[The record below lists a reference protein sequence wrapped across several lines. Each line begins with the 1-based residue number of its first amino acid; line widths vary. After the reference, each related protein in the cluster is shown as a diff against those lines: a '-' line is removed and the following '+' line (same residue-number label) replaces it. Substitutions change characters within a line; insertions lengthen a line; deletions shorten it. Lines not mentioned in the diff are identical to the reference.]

1 MQILFALYSK
11 IVNNVIIQVLV
22 LVWPGLGPRVC
33 SFFGCKTHTPPSRS
47 HGTAILASASLLRWS
62 RNSTSSW
69 RACARKGD
77 RTWSGWSQHT
87 MWTTSCHFLIF
98 WGFQWISPGVLR
110 IGANSQ
116 GSKCWKLGRL
126 GKCTNLL
133 PCFYFDTCA
142 ANGLCS
148 SSDAQARPFLSLQR
162 RTTGPQAHVLRLKL
176 LINEGKLPLN
186 VSKPI
191 SCWDVKRPAI
201 PPAAASTLHGSALAS
216 SSAWK
221 IALQIWRG
229 LAWTI
234 LIYFAKVNPWNN
246 DLNTVELWWNNV
258 MPWWI
263 TSASIGIH
271 WSASIGPIH
280 WSHPLVP
287 CHNCCRNWASSSCA
301 SWGSAR
307 GSPSGIQLPWGSIS
321 QISHIQSVN
330 VSIAQSYSNKKIQ
343 YIQYIY
349 KIIYNYMYIY
359 MNPIK
364 ELIICHNTCTSIEY
378 YRHL

>member
-1 MQILFALYSK
+1 
-11 IVNNVIIQVLV
+11 
-22 LVWPGLGPRVC
+22 
-33 SFFGCKTHTPPSRS
+33 
-47 HGTAILASASLLRWS
+47 
-62 RNSTSSW
+62 
-69 RACARKGD
+69 
-77 RTWSGWSQHT
+77 

-98 WGFQWISPGVLR
+98 GGFQWISPGVLR

-234 LIYFAKVNPWNN
+234 FIYFAKVNPWNN
-246 DLNTVELWWNNV
+246 DLTNVELLWNNV
-258 MPWWI
+258 MSWWI
-263 TSASIGIH
+263 TSASIG
-271 WSASIGPIH
+271 IH

-307 GSPSGIQLPWGSIS
+307 GSPNGSSFHGDPYHTYHTFKASTYQLPKVIQKNIYSIC
-321 QISHIQSVN
+321 I
-330 VSIAQSYSNKKIQ
+330 
-343 YIQYIY
+343 IY
-349 KIIYNYMYIY
+349 IYNYMYIL
-359 MNPIK
+359 
-364 ELIICHNTCTSIEY
+364 ELKD
-378 YRHL
+378 